1 MKNIVSAMQA
11 LRNCLIE
18 HINDYIAENNTQEV
32 AVPVI
37 TGDMVRIDTPD
48 IDKLPYSTMIYII
61 PDYIQHSPESTC
73 MVRNTDNVKVWVFC
87 KRDKNENLVGKACAI
102 YSSILQ
108 TILNYRTLMTG
119 VNLADF
125 QSADFYPAI
134 AASNTMAA
142 FEINIS
148 LMYALH
154 V

>member
-1 MKNIVSAMQA
+1 MES
-11 LRNCLIE
+11 LRQTLIE
-18 HINDYIAENNTQEV
+18 HINDYLQDNNTQNV
-32 AVPVI
+32 AVPEI
-37 TGDMVRIDTPD
+37 TPDMIKIDTPD
-48 IDKLPYSTMIYII
+48 LDKLPYSNTIWIV
-61 PDYIQHSPESTC
+61 PDYITHQPETTC
-73 MVRNTDNVKVWVFC
+73 MVRNTDNVKVWVLC

-134 AASNTMAA
+134 TASTTMVG

-154 V
+154 I